1 MPVHAPT
8 AEPTPEALAK
18 RAARLARELK
28 DARRRLAH
36 LATKRDETAFETF
49 DGSARAA
56 SRLNTLDRQVAEA
69 ERRVQH
75 MEAAVAEAQRRAD
88 AAAAGR
94 QAKQED
100 DQRTRLRDAAARAL
114 ESARRVD
121 AAMTAVTA
129 ALEALTA
136 AEEEMVVLSTR
147 KNAIGKLVRDREA
160 LIDAWIRQRIAGLT
174 PQTRAL
180 RFNRAVCDNRLRPL
194 DLPLAELV
202 AGPDEVLRIDDAVDH
217 AAAA

>member
-1 MPVHAPT
+1 
-8 AEPTPEALAK
+8 
-18 RAARLARELK
+18 
-28 DARRRLAH
+28 
-36 LATKRDETAFETF
+36 
-49 DGSARAA
+49 
-56 SRLNTLDRQVAEA
+56 
-69 ERRVQH
+69 

-129 ALEALTA
+129 AL
-136 AEEEMVVLSTR
+136 EEMVVLSTR